1 MWPSLFGHEEEMR
14 QTVIDSLRAEAV
26 AKARQ
31 ADVVIY
37 VGGLNKNAFQD
48 CESTDRKSYNLPFL
62 KMN

>member
-26 AKARQ
+26 AKARL

-37 VGGLNKNAFQD
+37 VGGLNKTL
-48 CESTDRKSYNLPFL
+48 SRIVT
-62 KMN
+62 